1 MEICLKCQE
10 THSNIIPR
18 HNMRDIFSPGFF
30 FFKKSDC
37 SPMKAT
43 GTHSGTGYF
52 ILSNIARKDT
62 TFIFASICSVNEEQ
76 PIVK

>member
-1 MEICLKCQE
+1 
-10 THSNIIPR
+10 
-18 HNMRDIFSPGFF
+18 
-30 FFKKSDC
+30 
-37 SPMKAT
+37 MKAT